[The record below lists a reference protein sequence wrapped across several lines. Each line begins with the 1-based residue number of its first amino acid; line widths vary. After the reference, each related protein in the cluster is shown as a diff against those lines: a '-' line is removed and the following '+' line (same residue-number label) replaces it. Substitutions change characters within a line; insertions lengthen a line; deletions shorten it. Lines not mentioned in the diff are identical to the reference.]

1 MTELVEPGCGWLVD
15 GDPWYNPGS
24 ASWWKRP
31 AIIELIEALGHAHD
45 ARADKDMP
53 GRCREFA
60 LRYDADRVFAEH
72 WVPTL
77 EALTRPREV
86 PPLPSMNREQRRGK
100 IKAQAKAAA

>member
-1 MTELVEPGCGWLVD
+1 
-15 GDPWYNPGS
+15 
-24 ASWWKRP
+24 
-31 AIIELIEALGHAHD
+31 
-45 ARADKDMP
+45 MP